1 MRFLGALD
9 GSAWQEAWKRPRDEG
24 ALVVIELASGETV
37 YGQAADGTEIDFP
50 PRPPAV
56 FLPYAYRL
64 EEEGAP
70 IRMEMGI
77 YIPGEQI
84 AAAYFA
90 ANDGS
95 AVPTPA
101 RRLVPTEG

>member
-1 MRFLGALD
+1 
-9 GSAWQEAWKRPRDEG
+9 
-24 ALVVIELASGETV
+24 
-37 YGQAADGTEIDFP
+37 
-50 PRPPAV
+50 
-56 FLPYAYRL
+56 
-64 EEEGAP
+64 
-70 IRMEMGI
+70 MEMGI

-95 AVPTPA
+95 AVPTSA